1 MMRFNEIK
9 NAVSV
14 PEAARYYGIEVK
26 GSNMCRCP
34 FHHDRR
40 PSMKL
45 YPDHYHCFGCSVHGD
60 VIDLV
65 ARLFGLTAM
74 QAAGK
79 ICADFGLEIGSDQ
92 NLPPPEKKKRIAAA
106 NEVLRSEKIHRAFCL
121 AIRELRQLLVCCKE
135 KLDGWK
141 YSLAPKS
148 RDVSPERWDNRFVTA
163 HIWGDY
169 IDYLIDILDFG
180 ENDERFELFIHRK
193 EVIEIAERIMSEPRP
208 AGCGGTG
215 AVS

>member
-1 MMRFNEIK
+1 MLFKEIK
-9 NAVSV
+9 TFVSV
-14 PEAARYYGIEVK
+14 PDAARHYGIEANPN
-26 GSNMCRCP
+26 GMCRCP
-34 FHHDRR
+34 FHEDRH

-45 YPDHYHCFGCSVHGD
+45 YRDNYYCFGCGAHGD

-65 ARLFGLTAM
+65 GRLFGLTAL
-74 QAAGK
+74 QAVEK
-79 ICADFGLEIGSDQ
+79 INGDFAL
-92 NLPPPEKKKRIAAA
+92 NLQLNQTLSPAEKKNRITKA
-106 NEVLRSEKIHRAFCL
+106 NEALRSEKIHRAFCL

-141 YSLAPKS
+141 FSLAPKS
-148 RDVSPERWDNRFVTA
+148 MDVPLERWDDRFVTA
-163 HIWGDY
+163 NIWGDY

-193 EVIEIAERIMSEPRP
+193 EVIEIAERLISEPGP
-208 AGCGGTG
+208 AGYCRTG

>member
-34 FHHDRR
+34 FHNDRR

-65 ARLFGLTAM
+65 GRLFGLTAM

-79 ICADFGLEIGSDQ
+79 ICADFGLEISSDQ

-106 NEVLRSEKIHRAFCL
+106 NEVLRSEKIHRAFYMAL
-121 AIRELRQLLVCCKE
+121 RELRQLLIICKE

-141 YSLAPKS
+141 YHLRPASMDLDPG
-148 RDVSPERWDNRFVTA
+148 EWDSRFVTA
-163 HIWGDY
+163 HIWSDY
-169 IDYLIDILDFG
+169 VDYLIDVLDFG
-180 ENDERFELFIHRK
+180 ESYERFDLFVHRK
-193 EVIEIAERIMSEPRP
+193 EVQELAGRLIDSGP
-208 AGCGGTG
+208 AGCGKTGT
-215 AVS
+215 VS